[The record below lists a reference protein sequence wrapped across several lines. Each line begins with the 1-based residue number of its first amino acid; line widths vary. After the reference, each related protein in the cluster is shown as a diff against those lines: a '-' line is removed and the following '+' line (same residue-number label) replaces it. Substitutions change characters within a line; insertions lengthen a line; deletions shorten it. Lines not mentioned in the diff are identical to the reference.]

1 MALKLITFSDFD
13 IKWQKTESKY
23 NLRFLINQDATPE
36 QSDFVNKNLEIIY
49 PYQMGMMDTSINDEN
64 YDLLVIYEDSLPQS
78 GNSNTPFIVQ
88 LRKKLSEEYEYESP
102 REPAEITQ
110 VDTEKTDK
118 NYIGISSGDSTI
130 SMDDNCLNINA
141 GKTRLAASQDG
152 GFIKYGDT
160 TKFGLNEDSLG
171 GLFKETGFMHIIPD
185 IPPFA
190 QTKKMPDSKFVTRI
204 AKYISLASQL
214 KKVMSLL

>member
-1 MALKLITFSDFD
+1 MALRLITFSSFSV
-13 IKWQKTESKY
+13 KWQKTDSKY
-23 NLRFLINQDATPE
+23 TLRFQITGNLTPE
-36 QSDFVNKNLEIIY
+36 QKDFLNDSMELLY
-49 PYQMGMMDTSINDEN
+49 PYQMGMMDTSITDTS
-64 YDLLVIYEDSLPQS
+64 YDLIVAYEDGIGRNNYNNNPY
-78 GNSNTPFIVQ
+78 IVQ
-88 LRKKLSEEYEYESP
+88 LRKKVSNNYEYESP

-130 SMDDNCLNINA
+130 AMDSNCLNINA
-141 GKTRLAASQDG
+141 GKTRLGFSQDG
-152 GFIKYGDT
+152 GFTKYGDT

-214 KKVMSLL
+214 KKVMDLI

>member
-1 MALKLITFSDFD
+1 MALKLITFSTFEV
-13 IKWQKTESKY
+13 KWQKADTKY
-23 NLRFLINQDATPE
+23 NLRFLVNQDVTPE

-49 PYQMGMMDTSINDEN
+49 PYQMGMVDTSINDKN
-64 YDLLVIYEDSLPQS
+64 YELLVIYEDSLPQS
-78 GNSNTPFIVQ
+78 GHSNTPFIAQ
-88 LRKKLSEEYEYESP
+88 LRKKLDFEHEYESP

-118 NYIGISSGDSTI
+118 DYIGISSGDSTI
-130 SMDDNCLNINA
+130 AMDGNCLNINA
-141 GKTRLAASQDG
+141 GKTRLGFSQDG
-152 GFIKYGDT
+152 GFTKYGDT

-214 KKVMSLL
+214 KKVMDLI

>member
-1 MALKLITFSDFD
+1 MGLRLITFSSFSV
-13 IKWQKTESKY
+13 KWQKTDSKY
-23 NLRFLINQDATPE
+23 TLRFKIEGNLSQE
-36 QSDFVNKNLEIIY
+36 QKDFVNDGMEILY
-49 PYQMGMMDTSINDEN
+49 PYQMGMIDTSITDKT
-64 YDLLVIYEDSLPQS
+64 YDLLVAYEDSLPR
-78 GNSNTPFIVQ
+78 NNYNNNPYIAQ
-88 LRKKLSEEYEYESP
+88 LRKKVDNIYEYESP

-118 NYIGISSGDSTI
+118 DYIGISSGDSTI
-130 SMDDNCLNINA
+130 AMDGNCLNINA
-141 GKTRLAASQDG
+141 GKTRLGFSQDG
-152 GFIKYGDT
+152 GFTKYGDT

-214 KKVMSLL
+214 KKVMDLI